1 MKAWSLKSR
10 AGGAFRF
17 GRLRLHVVPFLVW
30 LAVVGCVIVLFRHRT
45 QRFEVLGLAQGRVHQ
60 VAATSTGRL
69 REIRVQLFDEVA
81 KGIEVAVIDTVLDNE
96 NLQTQLNTALAEVQ
110 HLKAQ
115 FAPAREQ
122 LVAEATSLD
131 TGRVAALRRF
141 SVDAEAA
148 RMRVLEL
155 KAQIEADRIAVEAM
169 EVERKAFLV
178 QRLSDQNEV
187 VYYEL
192 QAMKVR
198 RETLGN
204 QIEEN
209 ERLLEQAE
217 QDLGQ
222 AEQRRDEFAQRQPQ
236 HPPIDTALEV
246 IQKAVAVQEQ
256 RIEELLAR
264 RQPLVLTSPIDGV
277 VSLVQHKA
285 GEAILAGEPILSIAE
300 VKPSEIVAYAGED
313 QLGRVREGLVVELVK
328 DGEPAQVANSQVVYL
343 GPGMELMPQRLWRN
357 PNVPQWGQP
366 VLIKIPPGM
375 ELLPGEP
382 VGIRGL

>member
-1 MKAWSLKSR
+1 
-10 AGGAFRF
+10 
-17 GRLRLHVVPFLVW
+17 
-30 LAVVGCVIVLFRHRT
+30 
-45 QRFEVLGLAQGRVHQ
+45 
-60 VAATSTGRL
+60 
-69 REIRVQLFDEVA
+69 
-81 KGIEVAVIDTVLDNE
+81 
-96 NLQTQLNTALAEVQ
+96 
-110 HLKAQ
+110 
-115 FAPAREQ
+115 
-122 LVAEATSLD
+122 
-131 TGRVAALRRF
+131 
-141 SVDAEAA
+141 
-148 RMRVLEL
+148 MRVLEL
-155 KAQIEADRIAVEAM
+155 KAQIEADRIAVDAL

-178 QRLSDQNEV
+178 QRLSDPNEA

-192 QAMKVR
+192 QVMKAR

-209 ERLLEQAE
+209 GRLLEQAE

-222 AEQRRDEFAQRQPQ
+222 TEQRRDEFAQLQPQ
-236 HPPIDTALEV
+236 HPPVDTALEV
-246 IQKAVAVQEQ
+246 IQKAIAVQMQ
-256 RIEELLAR
+256 RMEELVAR

-313 QLGRVREGLVVELVK
+313 QLGRVREGLVVELIK
-328 DGEPAQVANSQVVYL
+328 DGEPPQVANSQVVYL

-357 PNVPQWGQP
+357 PNIPQWGQP